1 MKEIFSYVNETKE
14 RNKQI
19 SSRSQYAVFKNIQWS
34 NTKCKGENSVN
45 RCCEYTIL
53 KLLKFDI

>member
-1 MKEIFSYVNETKE
+1 MKEIFSYVNETATKE

-45 RCCEYTIL
+45 RCCEYTI
-53 KLLKFDI
+53 